1 MPSLMTDTPVVM
13 SITSNDATGG
23 GGMSADIETL
33 CSLGCHCTP
42 IITSLSA
49 PGIFTSKYSQ
59 VANTGLLIEQI
70 RAVLEDIKVNLINIG
85 HTASITNIEAIH
97 TILNDYPTIPVV
109 FHPNLTDQPELQD
122 MVEAAAALLL
132 PRTDMLILTKNEAE
146 ALSPAADTLSA
157 CARGIMELGCNNI
170 LITDSTEKG
179 KYYTN
184 HWYSH
189 RSVSRQYQWQR
200 LPYNYHGAM
209 STLSSAVSA
218 YLAHGLSLAESL
230 QQAQKFCW
238 QALQNGRRI
247 GMGDL
252 VPNRMHWCQR

>member
-1 MPSLMTDTPVVM
+1 MTDTPVVM

-85 HTASITNIEAIH
+85 YTASITNIEAIH

-146 ALSPAADTLSA
+146 ALSPAADTSA
-157 CARGIMELGCNNI
+157 SLTSFACG
-170 LITDSTEKG
+170 
-179 KYYTN
+179 TN
-184 HWYSH
+184 HAAFANVVGTFGLVW
-189 RSVSRQYQWQR
+189 
-200 LPYNYHGAM
+200 M
-209 STLSSAVSA
+209 SPMMLCMGTSAT
-218 YLAHGLSLAESL
+218 
-230 QQAQKFCW
+230 
-238 QALQNGRRI
+238 RRTAAA
-247 GMGDL
+247 
-252 VPNRMHWCQR
+252 

>member
-42 IITSLSA
+42 IITSLSP

-85 HTASITNIEAIH
+85 YTASITNIEAIH

-157 CARGIMELGCNNI
+157 CAQGIM
-170 LITDSTEKG
+170 
-179 KYYTN
+179 
-184 HWYSH
+184 
-189 RSVSRQYQWQR
+189 
-200 LPYNYHGAM
+200 
-209 STLSSAVSA
+209 
-218 YLAHGLSLAESL
+218 GL
-230 QQAQKFCW
+230 
-238 QALQNGRRI
+238 
-247 GMGDL
+247 
-252 VPNRMHWCQR
+252 